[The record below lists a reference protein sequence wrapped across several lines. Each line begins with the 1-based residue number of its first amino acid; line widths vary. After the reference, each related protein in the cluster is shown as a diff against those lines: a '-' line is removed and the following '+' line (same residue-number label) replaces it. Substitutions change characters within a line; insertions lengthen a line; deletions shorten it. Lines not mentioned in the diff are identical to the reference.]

1 MEAYR
6 LRTGVRLTYDIIA
19 ERTGISV
26 ATLQSLA
33 ARPGY
38 NTRLSTV
45 ERLCRALECGPGD
58 LLALHDSPEKARMK
72 IDKDN
77 AKAMLRAQAAAITDT
92 SVDPAWRGKVERLSQ
107 LCEEGVSKTHIAF
120 LGTVLLAK
128 SLHRSAD
135 LYAIKPKLVEDNANA
150 FSART
155 LCHSVLVPLAAELG
169 INLGVTGR
177 EPLNNQPYFRMSRLG
192 DETPIHGGG
201 RAAFDYMVGLVKEL
215 QAAPTEDAG
224 VQGLRAFIA
233 VRRAYQPRYTV
244 AEGGANLSPEQLTA
258 AIAAFVREDSEGGKR
273 AQAVVAGLMDV
284 FAGDGRVE
292 SGRINDPSRKYP
304 GDVCV
309 RSADDP
315 ETFDKAIEVRDKPVQ
330 VSDIQIFGK
339 KCIDMGVREAAVVMA
354 SERQPPLDRAGL
366 ATWAAGFGLGL
377 TLFVGWETFVDQV
390 LFWSELP
397 KPEAAIQAALCVETR
412 LLGVEASP
420 ASVQCWQTL
429 VRRPAAS

>member
-1 MEAYR
+1 
-6 LRTGVRLTYDIIA
+6 
-19 ERTGISV
+19 
-26 ATLQSLA
+26 
-33 ARPGY
+33 
-38 NTRLSTV
+38 
-45 ERLCRALECGPGD
+45 
-58 LLALHDSPEKARMK
+58 MK
-72 IDKDN
+72 INKDN
-77 AKAMLRAQAAAITDT
+77 AKAMLRAQAAAIAET
-92 SVDPAWRGKVERLSQ
+92 VNAEWRGKVERLSQ

-128 SLHRSAD
+128 SLDRNAD
-135 LYAIKPKLVEDNANA
+135 LYAIKPKLAKDNANA

-215 QAAPTEDAG
+215 QAAPTEEAG
-224 VQGLRAFIA
+224 IQGLRAFIA

-244 AEGGANLSPEQLTA
+244 AEGGINVSPEQLTA
-258 AIAAFVREDSEGGKR
+258 AIAAFVREESEGGKR
-273 AQAVVAGLMDV
+273 AQAIVAGLLDV

-315 ETFDKAIEVRDKPVQ
+315 EIFDKAIEVRDKPVQ
-330 VSDIQIFGK
+330 FSDIQIFGK
-339 KCIDMGVREAAVVMA
+339 KCIDMGVREAAVVMT
-354 SERQPPLDRAGL
+354 SERQSPVDRAAL
-366 ATWAAGFGLGL
+366 ASWATSFGLGL

-397 KPEAAIQAALCVETR
+397 KPEAAIHAASCIETR

-420 ASVQCWQTL
+420 ASVQRWQVM
-429 VRRPAAS
+429 VRRSAA